1 MRYIDKEL
9 RYYLEEGG
17 VWLLC
22 PRLKMVVPEWD
33 YLPQQIIRIS
43 AKISKEYIQAIMEQ
57 S

>member
-22 PRLKMVVPEWD
+22 PRLKMAVPAGD
-33 YLPQQIIRIS
+33 YLPQPIIKIS
-43 AKISKEYIQAIMEQ
+43 AKISKEYIQAIM
-57 S
+57 